1 MNYIDTYPY
10 TEIHAIELEIPKCCI
25 RFLFIHLI
33 VRKIGI
39 SCEVI
44 VRSFLSFCYPVY
56 AHSTYFLILSVS
68 IHSSSNCINAMHIN
82 NSYISTYRMPVV

>member
-1 MNYIDTYPY
+1 MNYTNTYQY
-10 TEIHAIELEIPKCCI
+10 TEIHANELETPKYCI

-44 VRSFLSFCYPVY
+44 SLSFFN
-56 AHSTYFLILSVS
+56 SS
-68 IHSSSNCINAMHIN
+68 ITLFMFI
-82 NSYISTYRMPVV
+82 

>member
-1 MNYIDTYPY
+1 MNYMNTYQY
-10 TEIHAIELEIPKCCI
+10 AEINANELEIPKYCI

-44 VRSFLSFCYPVY
+44 
-56 AHSTYFLILSVS
+56 SVCFPTF
-68 IHSSSNCINAMHIN
+68 IKV
-82 NSYISTYRMPVV
+82 SYTLPFISTNFF

>member
-1 MNYIDTYPY
+1 MSYIVLP
-10 TEIHAIELEIPKCCI
+10 
-25 RFLFIHLI
+25 LI
-33 VRKIGI
+33 LCKIGI